1 MKRLKTISIF
11 IFACAI
17 TIHAQTTPMRT
28 LLPAKPRTLYE
39 RYIDSLQTMRQNLD
53 NVQTSSIKAD
63 YAPLFLP
70 TTFYKGVSHR
80 IFSYAK
86 TDSISLTSQL
96 DEALLNI
103 YLHRPDLVRTTE
115 SQLDNI
121 GPALEVNNAIKPKNQ
136 ELTERVAPKTAEPE
150 YVDAN
155 IEIYKPNFWNYSGD
169 YYLQFLQNY
178 VSNNWYKGGESNY
191 SMVGSV
197 TLQAN
202 YNNKQ
207 KVKWDNKLEM
217 KLGFQTSQSDQ
228 LHKLKTSE
236 DLLRYTGKIGF
247 QATKKWYYTAQLIAY
262 TQFMKGYKNNDPFVY
277 SDFINPL
284 NVNLSVGMDYEVSWF
299 NKRLTGNIHLAPA
312 AYNFKYVSRLDL
324 SKRYGLKEG
333 NHTLHDIGSECT
345 IDLLWKM
352 SDMIKW
358 RTRLYGYTTYRRG
371 ELDWENTFTFQF
383 NRYISSN
390 LFIFPRFDDG
400 AERDGKYGY
409 WQLKEYA
416 SLGFSYSF

>member
-1 MKRLKTISIF
+1 
-11 IFACAI
+11 
-17 TIHAQTTPMRT
+17 MRT

-39 RYIDSLQTMRQNLD
+39 RYIDSLQTMRQNLA

-136 ELTERVAPKTAEPE
+136 ELTDIVAPKTAEPE

-217 KLGFQTSQSDQ
+217 KLGFQTSESDQ

-236 DLLRYTGKIGF
+236 DMLRYTGKIGF

-371 ELDWENTFTFQF
+371 EIDWENTFTFQF

>member
-1 MKRLKTISIF
+1 
-11 IFACAI
+11 
-17 TIHAQTTPMRT
+17 
-28 LLPAKPRTLYE
+28 
-39 RYIDSLQTMRQNLD
+39 MRQNLA

-136 ELTERVAPKTAEPE
+136 ELTDIVAPKTAEPE

-178 VSNNWYKGGESNY
+178 VSNNWYKGGENNY

-217 KLGFQTSQSDQ
+217 KLGFQTSESDQ

-236 DLLRYTGKIGF
+236 DMLRYTGKIGF

-371 ELDWENTFTFQF
+371 EIDWENTFTFQF

>member
-11 IFACAI
+11 IFAYAM

-39 RYIDSLQTMRQNLD
+39 CYIDSLQTMRQNLA

-136 ELTERVAPKTAEPE
+136 ELADRVAPKTAEPE

-217 KLGFQTSQSDQ
+217 KLGFQTSESDQ

-236 DLLRYTGKIGF
+236 DMLRYTGKIGF

-371 ELDWENTFTFQF
+371 EIDWENTFTFQF

>member
-1 MKRLKTISIF
+1 M
-11 IFACAI
+11 

-39 RYIDSLQTMRQNLD
+39 RYIDSLQTMRQNLA
-53 NVQTSSIKAD
+53 NVQTFSIKAD

-136 ELTERVAPKTAEPE
+136 ELTDIVAPKTAEPE

-155 IEIYKPNFWNYSGD
+155 IKIYKPNFWNYSGD

-217 KLGFQTSQSDQ
+217 KLGFQTSESDQ

-236 DLLRYTGKIGF
+236 DMLRYTGKIGF

>member
-1 MKRLKTISIF
+1 
-11 IFACAI
+11 
-17 TIHAQTTPMRT
+17 
-28 LLPAKPRTLYE
+28 
-39 RYIDSLQTMRQNLD
+39 
-53 NVQTSSIKAD
+53 
-63 YAPLFLP
+63 
-70 TTFYKGVSHR
+70 
-80 IFSYAK
+80 
-86 TDSISLTSQL
+86 
-96 DEALLNI
+96 
-103 YLHRPDLVRTTE
+103 
-115 SQLDNI
+115 
-121 GPALEVNNAIKPKNQ
+121 
-136 ELTERVAPKTAEPE
+136 
-150 YVDAN
+150 
-155 IEIYKPNFWNYSGD
+155 
-169 YYLQFLQNY
+169 
-178 VSNNWYKGGESNY
+178 
-191 SMVGSV
+191 
-197 TLQAN
+197 
-202 YNNKQ
+202 
-207 KVKWDNKLEM
+207 
-217 KLGFQTSQSDQ
+217 
-228 LHKLKTSE
+228 
-236 DLLRYTGKIGF
+236 
-247 QATKKWYYTAQLIAY
+247 
-262 TQFMKGYKNNDPFVY
+262 MKGYRNNDSFVY

-352 SDMIKW
+352 SDMVKW

-371 ELDWENTFTFQF
+371 EIDWENTFTFQF

>member
-1 MKRLKTISIF
+1 M
-11 IFACAI
+11 

-39 RYIDSLQTMRQNLD
+39 RYIDSLQTMRQNLA
-53 NVQTSSIKAD
+53 NVQTSSINAD

-121 GPALEVNNAIKPKNQ
+121 GPALEVNNVIKPKNQ
-136 ELTERVAPKTAEPE
+136 ELTDKVAPKTAEPE

-155 IEIYKPNFWNYSGD
+155 IKIYKPNFWNYSGD

-228 LHKLKTSE
+228 IHKLKTSE
-236 DLLRYTGKIGF
+236 DMLRYTGKIGF

>member
-1 MKRLKTISIF
+1 
-11 IFACAI
+11 
-17 TIHAQTTPMRT
+17 
-28 LLPAKPRTLYE
+28 
-39 RYIDSLQTMRQNLD
+39 MRQNLA

-136 ELTERVAPKTAEPE
+136 ELTEIVAPKTAEPE

-217 KLGFQTSQSDQ
+217 KLGFQTSESDQ

-284 NVNLSVGMDYEVSWF
+284 NVNLSIGMDYEVSWF

>member
-1 MKRLKTISIF
+1 M
-11 IFACAI
+11 

-39 RYIDSLQTMRQNLD
+39 RYIDSLQTMRQNLA

-121 GPALEVNNAIKPKNQ
+121 GPALEVNNVIKPKNQ
-136 ELTERVAPKTAEPE
+136 ELTDRVAPKTAEPE

-217 KLGFQTSQSDQ
+217 KLGFQTSESDQ

-236 DLLRYTGKIGF
+236 DMLRYTGKIGF

-262 TQFMKGYKNNDPFVY
+262 TQFMKGYRNNDPFVY

-371 ELDWENTFTFQF
+371 EIDWENTFTFQF

>member
-1 MKRLKTISIF
+1 M
-11 IFACAI
+11 

-39 RYIDSLQTMRQNLD
+39 RYIDSLQTMRQNLA

-121 GPALEVNNAIKPKNQ
+121 GPALEVNNVIKPKNQ
-136 ELTERVAPKTAEPE
+136 ELTDKVAPKTAEPE

-155 IEIYKPNFWNYSGD
+155 IKIYKPNFWNYSGD

-178 VSNNWYKGGESNY
+178 VSNNWYKGGDSNY

-228 LHKLKTSE
+228 IHKLKTSE
-236 DLLRYTGKIGF
+236 DMLRYTGKIGF

-371 ELDWENTFTFQF
+371 EIDWENTFTFQF

>member
-1 MKRLKTISIF
+1 M
-11 IFACAI
+11 

-39 RYIDSLQTMRQNLD
+39 RYIDSLQTMRQNLA

-136 ELTERVAPKTAEPE
+136 ELTDIVAPKTAEPE

-155 IEIYKPNFWNYSGD
+155 IKIYKPNFWNYSGD

-228 LHKLKTSE
+228 IHKLKTSE
-236 DLLRYTGKIGF
+236 DMLRYTGKIGF

>member
-11 IFACAI
+11 IFACAM

-39 RYIDSLQTMRQNLD
+39 RYIDSLQTMRQNLA

-96 DEALLNI
+96 NEALLNI

-217 KLGFQTSQSDQ
+217 KLGFQTSESDQ

-247 QATKKWYYTAQLIAY
+247 QATKKWYYTTQLIAY

-284 NVNLSVGMDYEVSWF
+284 NVNLSIGMDYEVSWF

-358 RTRLYGYTTYRRG
+358 RTRLYG
-371 ELDWENTFTFQF
+371 
-383 NRYISSN
+383 
-390 LFIFPRFDDG
+390 
-400 AERDGKYGY
+400 
-409 WQLKEYA
+409 
-416 SLGFSYSF
+416 

>member
-1 MKRLKTISIF
+1 M
-11 IFACAI
+11 

-39 RYIDSLQTMRQNLD
+39 RYIDSLQTMRQNLA

-136 ELTERVAPKTAEPE
+136 ELTDIVAPKTAEPE

-217 KLGFQTSQSDQ
+217 KLGFQTSESDQ

-236 DLLRYTGKIGF
+236 DMLRYTGKIGF

>member
-1 MKRLKTISIF
+1 MKRLKTISIL
-11 IFACAI
+11 IFACAM

-39 RYIDSLQTMRQNLD
+39 RYIDSLQTMRQNLA

-136 ELTERVAPKTAEPE
+136 ELTEIVAPKTAEPE

-217 KLGFQTSQSDQ
+217 KLGFQTSESDQ

-236 DLLRYTGKIGF
+236 DMLRYTGKIGF

-371 ELDWENTFTFQF
+371 EIDWENTFTFQF

>member
-1 MKRLKTISIF
+1 M
-11 IFACAI
+11 

-39 RYIDSLQTMRQNLD
+39 RYIDSLQTMRQNLA

-121 GPALEVNNAIKPKNQ
+121 GPALEVNNVIKPKNQ
-136 ELTERVAPKTAEPE
+136 ELTDKVAPKTAEPE

-155 IEIYKPNFWNYSGD
+155 IKIYKPNFWNYSGD

-178 VSNNWYKGGESNY
+178 VSNNWYKGGDSNY

-228 LHKLKTSE
+228 IHKLKTSE
-236 DLLRYTGKIGF
+236 DMLRYTGKIGF

>member
-1 MKRLKTISIF
+1 M
-11 IFACAI
+11 

-39 RYIDSLQTMRQNLD
+39 RYIDSLQTMRQNLA
-53 NVQTSSIKAD
+53 NVQTFSIKAD

-136 ELTERVAPKTAEPE
+136 ELTDIVAPKTAEPE

-155 IEIYKPNFWNYSGD
+155 IKIYKPNFWNYSGD

-217 KLGFQTSQSDQ
+217 KLGFQTSESDQ
-228 LHKLKTSE
+228 IHKLKTSE
-236 DLLRYTGKIGF
+236 DMLRYTGKIGF

-371 ELDWENTFTFQF
+371 EIDWENTFTFQF

>member
-1 MKRLKTISIF
+1 M
-11 IFACAI
+11 

-39 RYIDSLQTMRQNLD
+39 RYIDSLQTMRQNLA
-53 NVQTSSIKAD
+53 NVHTSSIKAD

-121 GPALEVNNAIKPKNQ
+121 GPALEVNNAIKLKNQ

-371 ELDWENTFTFQF
+371 EIDWENTFTFQF

>member
-1 MKRLKTISIF
+1 M
-11 IFACAI
+11 

-39 RYIDSLQTMRQNLD
+39 RYIDSLQTMRQNLA

-136 ELTERVAPKTAEPE
+136 ELTDIVAPKTAEPE

-178 VSNNWYKGGESNY
+178 VSNNWYKGGENNY

-217 KLGFQTSQSDQ
+217 KLGFQTSESDQ

-236 DLLRYTGKIGF
+236 DMLRYTGKIGF

-371 ELDWENTFTFQF
+371 EIDWENTFTFQF

>member
-1 MKRLKTISIF
+1 M
-11 IFACAI
+11 

-39 RYIDSLQTMRQNLD
+39 RYIDSLQTMRQNLA

-136 ELTERVAPKTAEPE
+136 ELTDIVAPKTAEPE

>member
-1 MKRLKTISIF
+1 M
-11 IFACAI
+11 

-39 RYIDSLQTMRQNLD
+39 RYIDSLQTMRQNLA
-53 NVQTSSIKAD
+53 NVHTSSIKAD

-121 GPALEVNNAIKPKNQ
+121 GPALEVNNAIKLKNQ

-228 LHKLKTSE
+228 IHKLKTSE
-236 DLLRYTGKIGF
+236 DMLRYTGKIGF

-371 ELDWENTFTFQF
+371 EIDWENTFTFQF

>member
-1 MKRLKTISIF
+1 M
-11 IFACAI
+11 
-17 TIHAQTTPMRT
+17 
-28 LLPAKPRTLYE
+28 
-39 RYIDSLQTMRQNLD
+39 
-53 NVQTSSIKAD
+53 
-63 YAPLFLP
+63 
-70 TTFYKGVSHR
+70 SHR

-228 LHKLKTSE
+228 IHKLKTSE
-236 DLLRYTGKIGF
+236 DMLRYTGKIGF

-312 AYNFKYVSRLDL
+312 AYNFKYVSRLNL

-371 ELDWENTFTFQF
+371 EIDWENTFTFQF